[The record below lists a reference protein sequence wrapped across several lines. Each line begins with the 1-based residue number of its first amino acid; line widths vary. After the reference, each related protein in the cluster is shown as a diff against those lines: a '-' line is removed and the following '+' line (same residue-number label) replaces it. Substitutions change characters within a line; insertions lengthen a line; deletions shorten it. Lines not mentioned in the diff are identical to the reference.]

1 MMFQSEKLQL
11 IESMRATSEYY
22 YKTVEILSEEEKL
35 NFARSVYK
43 RDENEAIWNCNITI
57 WKIYEIYLKD
67 LKHSIFLNEQKESH
81 PAFNKNGTSE
91 LKVEWQLNCQFY
103 LIKYI

>member
-43 RDENEAIWNCNITI
+43 RDENEAI
-57 WKIYEIYLKD
+57 
-67 LKHSIFLNEQKESH
+67 
-81 PAFNKNGTSE
+81 
-91 LKVEWQLNCQFY
+91 
-103 LIKYI
+103 